1 MAVGNKNQE
10 EVIMMI
16 VSKCNHAT
24 NLSVRDHSYYF
35 LRECSHIFEEIYN
48 ALKSLQPIFTGNK
61 TNNQVPYNLIH
72 ACIKEQQD
80 MVWDIQE
87 AFDPSQY
94 HKEPDTKSITKYS
107 AKTV

>member
-72 ACIKEQQD
+72 ACIKEQ
-80 MVWDIQE
+80 
-87 AFDPSQY
+87 
-94 HKEPDTKSITKYS
+94 
-107 AKTV
+107 